1 MVLFVFNGF
10 KPFNHGCRVFPLVE
24 FGCPRDFLVNF
35 VEDCF
40 ADSAYLGFG
49 GVD

>member
-10 KPFNHGCRVFPLVE
+10 KPFNHGCCVFLLVE
-24 FGCPRDFLVNF
+24 FGCSCDFLVDF